1 MEEKEYV
8 RIRIKNS
15 GEILYYSFRS
25 IAESFLTKR
34 GFVYSGKAGYNDKL
48 CNGSTR
54 IWYKKENKQ
63 IVDEAIIE
71 LFVKESE
78 KDIL

>member
-1 MEEKEYV
+1 MLEKEYARV
-8 RIRIKNS
+8 RYKNS
-15 GEILYYSFRS
+15 GEIEYYDLRS
-25 IAESFLTKR
+25 MAERHLTR
-34 GFVYSGKAGYNDKL
+34 LGYTYSGKAGFNDKL
-48 CNGSTR
+48 SFGSTR

-63 IVDEAIIE
+63 ILDEAVIE